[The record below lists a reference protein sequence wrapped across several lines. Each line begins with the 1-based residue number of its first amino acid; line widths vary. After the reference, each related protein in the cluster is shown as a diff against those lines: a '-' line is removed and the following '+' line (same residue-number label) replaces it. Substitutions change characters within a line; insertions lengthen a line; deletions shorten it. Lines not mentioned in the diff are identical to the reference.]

1 MKKNKNWSL
10 RVFSQSPILLTVAA
24 IFGFLISLVFFYPG
38 YRSPD
43 SEWQLCQAVGD
54 CMLNNWHPVSMA
66 LSWKALISLTGGF
79 VPAMLIFQLLMFW
92 AGVLLVSFWVW
103 RKTGKWQLAILPLLL
118 GFLPNIFNIIGVI
131 WKDIQMASAL
141 LLGTGII
148 LNTHDKN
155 KWIRI
160 FGIVTT
166 LGLLV
171 YAVSVRSNAIAA
183 VLPLVVLFVFCYKW
197 PEKYYQKILIIITV
211 CSALVLVNPLL
222 NRLYQPEYGPSSSTM
237 YAYDIVNILPAS
249 RVATEAPEN
258 IRGALLAFSS
268 CSLGNLQRTNL
279 AFWACIDQEEVKK
292 VFDEEGVFELKSYWR
307 QTVTQY
313 PLQYI
318 AQKIETY
325 AQFVFSGDGQGIWT
339 DGGEVFSSEGSFS
352 REQSFLSKSLRSVNY
367 GYTIDFGYK
376 YFPFLFKPWFWL
388 LAAGAI
394 MICSRGL
401 KRYKKWVY
409 GLSTS
414 AIIYILSYAP
424 GSLTPDY
431 RYIYWSVI
439 AVLVAGIIVLVSRN
453 KRGTTKG

>member
-1 MKKNKNWSL
+1 
-10 RVFSQSPILLTVAA
+10 
-24 IFGFLISLVFFYPG
+24 
-38 YRSPD
+38 
-43 SEWQLCQAVGD
+43 
-54 CMLNNWHPVSMA
+54 
-66 LSWKALISLTGGF
+66 
-79 VPAMLIFQLLMFW
+79 
-92 AGVLLVSFWVW
+92 
-103 RKTGKWQLAILPLLL
+103 
-118 GFLPNIFNIIGVI
+118 
-131 WKDIQMASAL
+131 
-141 LLGTGII
+141 
-148 LNTHDKN
+148 
-155 KWIRI
+155 
-160 FGIVTT
+160 
-166 LGLLV
+166 
-171 YAVSVRSNAIAA
+171 
-183 VLPLVVLFVFCYKW
+183 
-197 PEKYYQKILIIITV
+197 
-211 CSALVLVNPLL
+211 
-222 NRLYQPEYGPSSSTM
+222 M

-325 AQFVFSGDGQGIWT
+325 AQFVFSGDGQSIWT